1 MYICYIK
8 VKIMN
13 IKRVLFFLI
22 SVMMLHP
29 LRADEGMWVP
39 SYIQQKIEEMRSKGF
54 RLSAEDLYSMN
65 SSSLKDAIVHFN
77 GGCTGEMISGEGLLI
92 TNHHCGY
99 DQIQYHSSVEHDYL
113 KDGFWAMKRDEE
125 LPNPDLYVA
134 FLEYMEDVTKKVL
147 SGYSESMSEEQR
159 EKLIADN
166 SRRIVSRIERKGKG
180 IKARVA
186 PLYYGNQYFVY
197 VYKVFTDVRLVGAPP
212 SSIGKFGGDTDNWM
226 WPRHTG
232 DFSLFRVYADRNNE
246 PAPYSPD
253 NVPYRPKRFFKI
265 NAAGIAEGDFTLV
278 YGYPGRTSEYVTSQA
293 VDYIANVSNP
303 KKIKLRTIRLD
314 IMESQMDRSDAVRI
328 QYSSKNADVANSW
341 KKWQGEM
348 KGILKMNTVANK
360 RNYEKEFAEWAK
372 GKPEY
377 DGITGRFADLYS
389 QAEELSL
396 VRDYQYEA
404 LNAPEFLFFAAGDG
418 SDSAIFYKNYYKP
431 IDKATFIALM
441 NEYDKDID
449 ESYKSPYF
457 KEKVATAGSIEKL
470 ADAIYDNDSLS
481 LAREFYMATNA
492 FYNSTVR
499 PRLDSLNREINMLY
513 RKYMRGQMEFARERG
528 TGKVFYPD
536 ANSTLRIAYG
546 CIKGYAP
553 ADAVYYRPFSTLDGI
568 MEKDN
573 PEIFD
578 YNVPQKLREIY
589 AAKDFGRW
597 EENGTVPVCF
607 IATNHTT
614 GGNSGS
620 PVLDAEGNLIGVNFD
635 RVWEGTMSDIVFDP
649 DLCRNIALDI
659 RYALFI
665 IDKVADAGYLL
676 DEMVILE

>member
-1 MYICYIK
+1 
-8 VKIMN
+8 MN
-13 IKRVLFFLI
+13 IKRVLLFLI
-22 SVMMLHP
+22 SIMALHP

-39 SYIQQKIEEMRSKGF
+39 SYIQQKIEDMRGKGF

-265 NAAGIAEGDFTLV
+265 NASGISEGDFTLV

-303 KKIKLRTIRLD
+303 KKIKLRTIRLG
-314 IMESQMDRSDAVRI
+314 IMDSQMERSDAVRI
-328 QYSSKNADVANSW
+328 QYSSKHADVANSW

-348 KGILKMNTVANK
+348 KGILKMNTVENK
-360 RNYEKEFAEWAK
+360 RNYEKAFAVWAK

-377 DGITGRFADLYS
+377 DGIIGKFADLYS
-389 QAEELSL
+389 QAE
-396 VRDYQYEA
+396 D
-404 LNAPEFLFFAAGDG
+404 
-418 SDSAIFYKNYYKP
+418 
-431 IDKATFIALM
+431 
-441 NEYDKDID
+441 
-449 ESYKSPYF
+449 
-457 KEKVATAGSIEKL
+457 
-470 ADAIYDNDSLS
+470 
-481 LAREFYMATNA
+481 
-492 FYNSTVR
+492 
-499 PRLDSLNREINMLY
+499 
-513 RKYMRGQMEFARERG
+513 
-528 TGKVFYPD
+528 
-536 ANSTLRIAYG
+536 
-546 CIKGYAP
+546 
-553 ADAVYYRPFSTLDGI
+553 
-568 MEKDN
+568 
-573 PEIFD
+573 
-578 YNVPQKLREIY
+578 
-589 AAKDFGRW
+589 
-597 EENGTVPVCF
+597 
-607 IATNHTT
+607 
-614 GGNSGS
+614 
-620 PVLDAEGNLIGVNFD
+620 
-635 RVWEGTMSDIVFDP
+635 
-649 DLCRNIALDI
+649 
-659 RYALFI
+659 
-665 IDKVADAGYLL
+665 
-676 DEMVILE
+676 

>member
-186 PLYYGNQYFVY
+186 SLYYGNQYFVY

-360 RNYEKEFAEWAK
+360 RNYEKAFAEWAK

-418 SDSAIFYKNYYKP
+418 SDSALFYKNYYKP

>member
-1 MYICYIK
+1 MHATMK
-8 VKIMN
+8 QLFLAAVF
-13 IKRVLFFLI
+13 VLSSLA
-22 SVMMLHP
+22 VQ
-29 LRADEGMWVP
+29 ADEGMWP
-39 SYIQQKIEEMRSKGF
+39 LPMIQGQLFQEMQALG
-54 RLSAEDLYSMN
+54 LQLQAQDIYN
-65 SSSLKDAIVHFN
+65 PDSSSLKDAVVVFG

-418 SDSAIFYKNYYKP
+418 SDSALFYKNYYKP

>member
-13 IKRVLFFLI
+13 IKRVLLFLI

-29 LRADEGMWVP
+29 LSADEGMWVP

-77 GGCTGEMISGEGLLI
+77 GGCTGEMISDEGLLI

-418 SDSAIFYKNYYKP
+418 SDSVLFYKNYYKP

-457 KEKVATAGSIEKL
+457 KEKVAMAGSIEKL

>member
-13 IKRVLFFLI
+13 IKRVLLFLI

-29 LRADEGMWVP
+29 LSADEGMWVP

-77 GGCTGEMISGEGLLI
+77 GGCTGEMISDEGLLI

-341 KKWQGEM
+341 KKWQGEV

-418 SDSAIFYKNYYKP
+418 SDSVLFYKNYYKP

-457 KEKVATAGSIEKL
+457 KEKVAMAGSIEKL

>member
-13 IKRVLFFLI
+13 IKRVLLFLI
-22 SVMMLHP
+22 SVMMFHP
-29 LRADEGMWVP
+29 LSADEGMWVP

-232 DFSLFRVYADRNNE
+232 DFSLFRVYADLNNE

-418 SDSAIFYKNYYKP
+418 SDSVLFYKNYYKP

-457 KEKVATAGSIEKL
+457 KEKVAMAGSIEKL

-481 LAREFYMATNA
+481 LAREFYTATNA
-492 FYNSTVR
+492 FYNSTVK

>member
-1 MYICYIK
+1 
-8 VKIMN
+8 MN
-13 IKRVLFFLI
+13 IKRVLLFLI

-29 LRADEGMWVP
+29 LSADEGMWVP

-418 SDSAIFYKNYYKP
+418 SDSVLFYKNYYKP

-457 KEKVATAGSIEKL
+457 KEKVAMAGSIEKL

-481 LAREFYMATNA
+481 LAREFYTATNA
-492 FYNSTVR
+492 FYNSTVK

>member
-13 IKRVLFFLI
+13 IKRVLLFLI

-29 LRADEGMWVP
+29 LSADEGMWVP

-418 SDSAIFYKNYYKP
+418 SDSVLFYKNYYKP

-457 KEKVATAGSIEKL
+457 KEKVAMAGSIEKL

-481 LAREFYMATNA
+481 LAREFYTATNA
-492 FYNSTVR
+492 FYNSTVK